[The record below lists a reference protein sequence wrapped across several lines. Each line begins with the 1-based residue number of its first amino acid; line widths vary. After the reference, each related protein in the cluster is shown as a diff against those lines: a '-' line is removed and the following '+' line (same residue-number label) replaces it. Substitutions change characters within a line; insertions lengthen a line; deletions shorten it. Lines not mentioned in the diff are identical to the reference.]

1 MKTITLLLFVIGVSI
16 FANSCGSASAQNP
29 QPPLTTPAPSGAAL
43 LSGQYTFWSEGQYW
57 GGGQDGSI
65 SLPAGVPAYIP
76 KVLFDAGTFDAD
88 GNGNAT
94 QCGGGS
100 WGTWSTP
107 LNCVTW
113 TYQFGVSDNP
123 GVNLNSRLGLINS
136 NVGDKA
142 TLACTAT
149 GKHCVMTSHGVGW
162 AWTQVLDRE

>member
-1 MKTITLLLFVIGVSI
+1 MLFLLI
-16 FANSCGSASAQNP
+16 FATSLTTTSCGNATAQSP
-29 QPPLTTPAPSGAAL
+29 QGAPAPSTTTSAQTTAL
-43 LSGQYTFWSEGQYW
+43 LSGEYTYWSTGQYW
-57 GGGQDGSI
+57 GGGQDGSTA
-65 SLPAGVPAYIP
+65 LPPGIP
-76 KVLFDAGTFDAD
+76 TDESKDLFDSGTFDAD
-88 GNGNAT
+88 GQGNAT

-100 WGTWSTP
+100 WGTWSTA

-113 TYQFGVSDNP
+113 IYQLGVSDNP
-123 GVNLNSRLGLINS
+123 GVSLSPRLGLIKS